1 MNEMILETTKS
12 KMAPKVV
19 KTRVKSHATVVSAPK
34 AQVVS
39 TPKTPVVS
47 APKTKLQ
54 RVTFS
59 VRAKVGS
66 KVFLAGSFNDWDPTA
81 KQMIDKNNEGLFS
94 VTVCLE
100 PGCHEYK
107 YVIDGI
113 WCADPT
119 CTDWV
124 HNDLGTL
131 NSVKSVDGPQG
142 C

>member
-19 KTRVKSHATVVSAPK
+19 KTRVKPRATVVSAPK
-34 AQVVS
+34 A
-39 TPKTPVVS
+39 PVVS
-47 APKTKLQ
+47 APKAPVVNAPKTKLQ

-81 KQMIDKNNEGLFS
+81 KQMSDKNNEGLFS

-100 PGCHEYK
+100 PGCHEFK

-119 CTDWV
+119 CVDWV

-131 NSVKSVDGPQG
+131 NSVKSVEGHQG
-142 C
+142 S

>member
-19 KTRVKSHATVVSAPK
+19 KTRVKPRATVVSAPK
-34 AQVVS
+34 A
-39 TPKTPVVS
+39 PVVN
-47 APKTKLQ
+47 APKTKVQ

-66 KVFLAGSFNDWDPTA
+66 RVFLAGSFNDWDPTA
-81 KQMIDKNNEGLFS
+81 KQMSDKNNEGLFS

-100 PGCHEYK
+100 PGCHEFK

-119 CTDWV
+119 FVDWV

-131 NSVKSVDGPQG
+131 NSVKSVEGHQG
-142 C
+142 S